1 MNKMIAKII
10 APEIKG
16 GQTHTVEIVIFVLIA
31 VVLGLFVY
39 TVGVPAIEGFWN
51 EVIGKIGT
59 IK

>member
-1 MNKMIAKII
+1 MKTRAQII
-10 APEIKG
+10 ASEMRG

-39 TVGVPAIEGFWN
+39 TVGVPAIEGFWKD
-51 EVIGKIGT
+51 VIGKIGT

>member
-1 MNKMIAKII
+1 MRTMQRVD
-10 APEIKG
+10 PREPKG

-51 EVIGKIGT
+51 DVIDRIGT
-59 IK
+59 IR

>member
-1 MNKMIAKII
+1 MRR
-10 APEIKG
+10 PRELKG

-51 EVIGKIGT
+51 DVIDRIGT
-59 IK
+59 IR

>member
-1 MNKMIAKII
+1 MSTLPKFN
-10 APEIKG
+10 PRLLKG

-39 TVGVPAIEGFWN
+39 TVGVPAIEGFWSD
-51 EVIGKIGT
+51 VISRIGT

>member
-1 MNKMIAKII
+1 MRLFRTVS
-10 APEIKG
+10 PHEPKG

-39 TVGVPAIEGFWN
+39 TVGVPAIEGFWQD
-51 EVIGKIGT
+51 VIDRIGT

>member
-1 MNKMIAKII
+1 MNKMYTKII
-10 APEIKG
+10 APEIQG

-39 TVGVPAIEGFWN
+39 TVGVPAIEDFWKS
-51 EVIGKIGT
+51 IIAQIGT

>member
-1 MNKMIAKII
+1 MNKLRARII
-10 APEIKG
+10 APEMQG

-39 TVGVPAIEGFWN
+39 TVGVPAIEGFWTS
-51 EVIGKIGT
+51 VITKIGT

>member
-1 MNKMIAKII
+1 MCIFHRVD
-10 APEIKG
+10 PHEPKG

-51 EVIGKIGT
+51 DVIDRIGT
-59 IK
+59 IR